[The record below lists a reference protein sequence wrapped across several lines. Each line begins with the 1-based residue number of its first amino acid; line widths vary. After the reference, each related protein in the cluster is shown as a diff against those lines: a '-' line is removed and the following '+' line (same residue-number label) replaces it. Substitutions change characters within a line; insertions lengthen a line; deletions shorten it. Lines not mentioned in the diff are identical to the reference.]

1 MANTE
6 RDLRLDFFRGLALL
20 FIFLDHIPDN
30 VVAYFTLANVV
41 FSDAAEIFVFLS
53 GYTAAMVFGGI
64 MRQFG
69 PAYGIAQTLKRCWTL
84 YVAHIFLFVVFV
96 AQVSYTAAK
105 FDNPMFLDETKV
117 WDFLQEPH
125 IAILQAL
132 ALRFQPHFLDIL
144 PLYIVL
150 LLALAFLLPALLRW
164 PLAVLAGSAVLYIA
178 VQIFRFNLRTYPEG
192 VWYFNPFAWQ
202 ILFLIGAAL
211 ALADGDGRR
220 RLRSYPGLIWV
231 SASFLAVMVIL
242 RTSHTVAS
250 LLDALPGWAAELTWL
265 VADKSTLGPLR
276 LLNFLALAHVIVTV
290 FRRDHPIFR
299 SPYAEPVILCGQH
312 SLNIFCFGIFLSFL
326 GHFILVEVSRALPV
340 HIAVSAAGILIMFGT
355 AYFLAW
361 SKQRRRPAGERAAIT
376 RQPPQA
382 APQGGHP
389 PQAAPQGGE

>member
-1 MANTE
+1 
-6 RDLRLDFFRGLALL
+6 
-20 FIFLDHIPDN
+20 
-30 VVAYFTLANVV
+30 LANVV

-53 GYTAAMVFGGI
+53 GYTAALVFGGVT
-64 MRQFG
+64 RQFG
-69 PAYGIAQTLKRCWTL
+69 TAFGTAQTLKRCWTL

-125 IAILQAL
+125 VAILQAL

-150 LLALAFLLPALLRW
+150 LLALAFLLPVLLRW
-164 PLAVLAGSAVLYIA
+164 PLVVLAGSAILYLA
-178 VQIFRFNLRTYPEG
+178 VQVFRFNLGTYPEG

-202 ILFLIGAAL
+202 LLFLIGAVL
-211 ALADGDGRR
+211 ALADSGGRQ
-220 RLRSYPGLIWV
+220 RLRNWPGLIWV

-242 RTSHTVAS
+242 RTSHTVAQ
-250 LLDALPGWAAELTWL
+250 LLDALPTWAAELTWL
-265 VADKSTLGPLR
+265 VADKSTLGPIR
-276 LLNFLALAHVIVTV
+276 LLNYLALAHVAVAV
-290 FRRDHPIFR
+290 LRRDHPMFR
-299 SPYAEPVILCGQH
+299 SPYAEPIILCGQH
-312 SLNIFCFGIFLSFL
+312 SLNIFCLGIFLSFL

-340 HIAVSAAGILIMFGT
+340 HIAVSAAGILIMFGS

-361 SKQRRRPAGERAAIT
+361 SKQRRRPGGERAAIT

-382 APQGGHP
+382 AQEGHP